1 MKRIICL
8 LLSFIC
14 IFSFSVKAECVSTSA
29 SSAILYCKDNGKV
42 YYSQNENTKSKIAS
56 TTKIM
61 TALLALE
68 YAEKNNKKV
77 KFTAD
82 MIAEGSSMYL
92 KLGEVVTL
100 RDLAIGLLL
109 CSGNDAA
116 NATAIAISGSIEK
129 FAVRMN
135 NRAEKIGMENTHFAN
150 PSGLDD
156 PDHYSTAYDMALLM
170 CEAMENKDFA
180 EITAMKTAT
189 VNFKKPKDKIATY
202 SNHNRLLSMYE
213 YCIGGKTGY
222 TMASGRCLV
231 TVAKKDGLT
240 LICVTIND
248 RQDYNDHINLY
259 NSVFEKYCLTN
270 LDDRQ
275 CYYNVNTENGI
286 SSTTTACC
294 NDKTNLVLSQK
305 KASKIKRKLNLYK
318 NIKAPVQKGDTLGTI
333 IYTLKGKTVATHTL
347 VAAEDNPCKV
357 IRLWDYIKEFF
368 KNALQLCQITKI
380 YG

>member
-1 MKRIICL
+1 
-8 LLSFIC
+8 
-14 IFSFSVKAECVSTSA
+14 
-29 SSAILYCKDNGKV
+29 
-42 YYSQNENTKSKIAS
+42 
-56 TTKIM
+56 
-61 TALLALE
+61 
-68 YAEKNNKKV
+68 
-77 KFTAD
+77 
-82 MIAEGSSMYL
+82 MYL
-92 KLGEVVTL
+92 KVGEVVTL
-100 RDLAIGLLL
+100 KDLAVGLLL

-116 NATAIAISGSIEK
+116 NATAIGISGSIEK
-129 FAVRMN
+129 FAELMN
-135 NRAEKIGMENTHFAN
+135 ERAKKIGMENTNFAN

-170 CEAMENKDFA
+170 CEAMENKAFA

-189 VNFKKPKDKIATY
+189 VNFTKPKDKIATY

-231 TVAKKDGLT
+231 TVAEKDGLN

-259 NSVFEKYCLTN
+259 NSVFEKYCLVT

-275 CYYNVNTENGI
+275 CYYDVKVDNGI
-286 SSTTTACC
+286 TPTTTACSI
-294 NDKTNLVLSQK
+294 DKTDLVMTFGKSE
-305 KASKIKRKLNLYK
+305 KIKRKLNLYK
-318 NIKAPVQKGDTLGTI
+318 NIVAPVKKGAIVGKIT
-333 IYTLKGKTVATHTL
+333 YTLKGKTIATHKL
-347 VAAEDNPCKV
+347 IASEENPCKV

-368 KNALQLCQITKI
+368 KNALQLCEIAKI